1 MTLYKWSMTAA
12 NNATA
17 DSSINWAEGQAP
29 SSVNDSAR
37 AEMAAVAKFR
47 DDISGA
53 ITTGG
58 SATAYTVT
66 SSQGFNSLANMSGK
80 MIAFVPHTTSGAT
93 VTLNVDGLG
102 AKPLRS
108 APSAELSA
116 GVLVQGTPYVATY
129 SNATQEWPLHGFYG
143 DPYSIPLGGMLEFTG
158 PTVPNSSFVLPF
170 GQAIS
175 RTAYTA
181 YFAMVG
187 TTYGVGDGSTT
198 FNVIDKR
205 GRVSAG
211 KDAWGLGDQ
220 PHHQRRIGDRRHHA
234 GRGRRG
240 GKRHA
245 RASQPA
251 ERRAQRDHPCRTGK
265 PRPCDEHSEYRR
277 RTSTHWRA
285 NKNRRCDAAGDDRL
299 DGIDQW
305 RGDADGAQQDAAHG
319 HRELH
324 PADSLEHDP
333 EKWLPVF
340 GKACPRAR
348 PEGSCSNKKLERDD
362 DSKRSHHALAGA
374 GAHLTT
380 AAAGAGSCSTPASRR
395 PATPGS
401 GTWSCAGAAGSR
413 RNRYRPRSN
422 SGSLRRC

>member
-129 SNATQEWPLHGFYG
+129 SNATQEWLLHGFYG

-158 PTVPNSSFVLPF
+158 PTAPNSSFVLPF

-175 RTAYTA
+175 RTAYAA

-211 KDAWGLGDQ
+211 KDDMGGSAIN
-220 PHHQRRIGDRRHHA
+220 RI
-234 GRGRRG
+234 
-240 GKRHA
+240 
-245 RASQPA
+245 
-251 ERRAQRDHPCRTGK
+251 T
-265 PRPCDEHSEYRR
+265 
-277 RTSTHWRA
+277 
-285 NKNRRCDAAGDDRL
+285 N
-299 DGIDQW
+299 
-305 RGDADGAQQDAAHG
+305 
-319 HRELH
+319 
-324 PADSLEHDP
+324 
-333 EKWLPVF
+333 
-340 GKACPRAR
+340 
-348 PEGSCSNKKLERDD
+348 
-362 DSKRSHHALAGA
+362 
-374 GAHLTT
+374 
-380 AAAGAGSCSTPASRR
+380 AGS
-395 PATPGS
+395 GII
-401 GTWSCAGAAGSR
+401 GTTLGAAGGAENVTLAQANLPNVALNVTIPAGQGSHVHQYFQLGAGPGDLSQTGGAGGG
-413 RNRYRPRSN
+413 NSN
-422 SGSLRRC
+422 TGAATLPQLTGSTASINGAVTQTALNKMPPAIIVNYILRIL